1 MINHDMNIGQHI
13 SRFSFLV
20 FDAAKWNVTVKLS
33 YKSSLLSGKF
43 TYIEAYLEYESQ
55 SQGIEPQPLPKQRKI
70 VVVRLQRTLV
80 SCEKPEART
89 VAHLLLG
96 WSEYP
101 NIVTVNLFGD

>member
-43 TYIEAYLEYESQ
+43 TYIEAYLES
-55 SQGIEPQPLPKQRKI
+55 
-70 VVVRLQRTLV
+70 
-80 SCEKPEART
+80 
-89 VAHLLLG
+89 
-96 WSEYP
+96 
-101 NIVTVNLFGD
+101 